1 MKYIKTFES
10 FINEDAGKPD
20 LKNYMLFQN
29 LQQIRDNVDKLLSMD
44 AKEIDE
50 LISNGHDWAADHITT
65 SKDDIEEVFNFIK
78 TNLEKD
84 KE

>member
-1 MKYIKTFES
+1 
-10 FINEDAGKPD
+10 
-20 LKNYMLFQN
+20 MLFQN
-29 LQQIRDNVDKLLSMD
+29 LQQIRDNIDKLLSMD

-50 LISNGHDWAADHITT
+50 LISNGHDWTADHITT

-78 TNLEKD
+78 INLEKD